1 MDIIGQNG
9 NDGDHYDT
17 LERIKELESKL
28 DSMASYT
35 AHQKDRKAIESELN
49 RLRDEEN
56 TKTY

>member
-1 MDIIGQNG
+1 
-9 NDGDHYDT
+9 
-17 LERIKELESKL
+17 
-28 DSMASYT
+28 MAAYT